1 MSGSRY
7 RSLPIPSFPA
17 RVRHLCVVLGD
28 QLDRH
33 SSIFDSFD
41 PTRDLLFMA
50 EVRNES
56 LHVPSHRQRTAVFL
70 SAMRHFAEEQW
81 AEGRPLRYVDLEDPE
96 NTQSLQGEISRALEI
111 HRPEAM
117 VAVLPGDW
125 RVQRELESAGR
136 VAGVPLWFLDDRHF
150 TVTPEEYKNWLGSK
164 KAPRMEFFYRWQRQR
179 HGILM
184 DGDLPVLGR
193 WNFDAENRDSVRDPR
208 HRKAIPTRYECPPDA
223 VTEEVLETV
232 ARNFPDNPGRLE
244 SFAWPVTPDQG
255 RAVLHNFIEQRLPL
269 FGRYQDAMLTDEA
282 WMWHSHVSVALN
294 LKLIHPT
301 ECIEAAELAWREG
314 RAPIESVEGF
324 VRQILG
330 WREFIRCVY
339 YHEGPDYGQRNELA
353 MEGQLPSI
361 YWTGKTTMRCMSQCI
376 GQTLEHGYA
385 HHIQRLMVTGNF
397 ALIAGIHPRAI
408 SDWYLAVYVDAVD
421 WVTLP
426 NTLGMVMH
434 ADGGVVGS
442 KPYAASGRYIDRM
455 SDYCKGCIHNPGERT
470 GTKACPFTTLYWDF
484 LMRTRSRFGR
494 NPRMATIL
502 KNLDRFGPDEC
513 ARIQDQAHQI
523 RRSLGIL

>member
-1 MSGSRY
+1 
-7 RSLPIPSFPA
+7 
-17 RVRHLCVVLGD
+17 VLGD

-193 WNFDAENRDSVRDPR
+193 WNFDAENRESVRDPR

-330 WREFIRCVY
+330 WREFIRCGRATSVHLLDGENHHALY
-339 YHEGPDYGQRNELA
+339 VPVHWANLGAWLCPPYPATYGDRQFCPDCGHSSP
-353 MEGQLPSI
+353 G
-361 YWTGKTTMRCMSQCI
+361 
-376 GQTLEHGYA
+376 H
-385 HHIQRLMVTGNF
+385 QRLV
-397 ALIAGIHPRAI
+397 
-408 SDWYLAVYVDAVD
+408 
-421 WVTLP
+421 
-426 NTLGMVMH
+426 
-434 ADGGVVGS
+434 
-442 KPYAASGRYIDRM
+442 SGRLRGCCRLGDSSQHAWDGHACGWGSGGKQALCGEWAVHR
-455 SDYCKGCIHNPGERT
+455 SDE
-470 GTKACPFTTLYWDF
+470 
-484 LMRTRSRFGR
+484 
-494 NPRMATIL
+494 
-502 KNLDRFGPDEC
+502 
-513 ARIQDQAHQI
+513 
-523 RRSLGIL
+523 